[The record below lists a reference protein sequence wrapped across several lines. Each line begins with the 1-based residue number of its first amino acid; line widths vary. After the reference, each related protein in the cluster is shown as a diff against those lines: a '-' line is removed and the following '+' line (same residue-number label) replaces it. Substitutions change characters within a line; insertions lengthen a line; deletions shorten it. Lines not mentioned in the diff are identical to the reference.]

1 MRTAALL
8 EHHRQLGS
16 QVRIYNLHSFC
27 LFDSCKRCAAPS
39 RAGYVDLLGPPPRLL
54 PLSLGSRRERPFIDG
69 VCPDNATL
77 MPRSDLSDRVPSHN
91 TDPQAASLVNT
102 STALLVL
109 LALAVASGVAAD
121 GSDHRYK
128 MYRLV
133 PTERQQWPLSQS

>member
-1 MRTAALL
+1 
-8 EHHRQLGS
+8 
-16 QVRIYNLHSFC
+16 
-27 LFDSCKRCAAPS
+27 
-39 RAGYVDLLGPPPRLL
+39 
-54 PLSLGSRRERPFIDG
+54 
-69 VCPDNATL
+69 

-91 TDPQAASLVNT
+91 TDPQVASLVNT

-121 GSDHRYK
+121 GSDHQYK